1 MPFDRSDYERGA
13 VALSAPIAHLMGVIQ
28 VEASGETMWSMGG
41 RLVPPIR
48 PEAHWFDHYTNGA
61 YRSSHP
67 HLSSASWNPAIA
79 AKTRAEAWDQFNEM
93 AALNED
99 AAIRATSWGGPQ
111 IMGFHFARLG
121 FSSPRAFRDAMM
133 QANDDAQMDAFVR
146 FIQSDAKLLAAIR
159 AGDWETFERIYNGGG
174 QGGAYARKIRAA
186 VASFTD
192 GGVTAPRVLKQGD
205 SGADVMALQAALG
218 MADADGQFG
227 PKTAEAVRQFQAGHG
242 LVADGLVG
250 RMTREALGL

>member
-13 VALSAPIAHLMGVIQ
+13 AALSAPIGHLMGVIQ
-28 VEASGETMWSMGG
+28 VEASGETMWTIGG
-41 RLVPPIR
+41 RQVPPIR
-48 PEAHWFDHYTNGA
+48 PEAHWFDHYTQGA

-67 HLSSASWNPAIA
+67 HLSSASWNPSIA
-79 AKTRAEAWDQFNEM
+79 AMTRAEAWDQFNEM

-99 AAIRATSWGGPQ
+99 AAIKATSWGGPQ
-111 IMGFHFARLG
+111 IMGFHFSRLG
-121 FSSPRAFRDAMM
+121 YASSRAFRDAMM
-133 QANDDAQMDAFVR
+133 QANDDAQMDAFVK
-146 FIQSDAKLLAAIR
+146 FIQGDANLLHAIR
-159 AGDWETFERIYNGGG
+159 IGDWDKFERIYNGGG

-186 VASFTD
+186 VATFTD
-192 GGVTAPRVLKQGD
+192 GQVTAPRVLKQGD
-205 SGADVMALQAALG
+205 AGADVMALQVALG

-227 PKTAEAVRQFQAGHG
+227 PKTDAAVRQFQTGHG